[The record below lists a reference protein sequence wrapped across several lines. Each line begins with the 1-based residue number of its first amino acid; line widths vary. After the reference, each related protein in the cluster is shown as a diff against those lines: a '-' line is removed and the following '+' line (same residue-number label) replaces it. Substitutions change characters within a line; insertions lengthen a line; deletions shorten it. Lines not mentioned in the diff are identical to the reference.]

1 MPLRIS
7 RPELFP
13 DDTNPLPASGSSEQA
28 ALLDDE
34 LEIGN
39 EGYLERLQQL
49 SDVTDNIYPELL
61 SAIRNTVAQ
70 VMPGKRLR
78 VLDLCSG
85 VGVVSLK
92 LIEADLPIASLT
104 LADLSPELLRRA
116 QQIIG
121 KRVGGG
127 RLPPLD
133 TIALDLLVDDLRE
146 RTPGGYDLVV
156 TCNAFQH
163 FPRERQAE
171 LFRQIQGILAPSG
184 IFVFESHF
192 KPIRPAW
199 KQSLVDEYQ
208 AKLRRTGAP
217 EQFVLDAADHI
228 NNFHN
233 YVNLR
238 EGYEWLEAAEFGFYE
253 CVFRKD
259 EIGIF
264 TAVK

>member
-13 DDTNPLPASGSSEQA
+13 DDTNPLPMSGSTEQA

-39 EGYLERLQQL
+39 EGYLERLEQL

-61 SAIRNTVAQ
+61 AAIRNTIAQ

-78 VLDLCSG
+78 ILDLCSG
-85 VGVVSLK
+85 VGVVSLQ
-92 LIEADLPIASLT
+92 LIEADVPIERLT

-116 QQIIG
+116 QAIIT
-121 KRVGGG
+121 KRVGES
-127 RLPPLD
+127 RVPPLD
-133 TIALDLLVDDLRE
+133 TIALDLLVEDLRE
-146 RTPGGYDLVV
+146 RSRGDFDLVV

-171 LFRQIQGILAPSG
+171 LFRQIHGILGPSG
-184 IFVFESHF
+184 VFVFESHF

-199 KQSLVDEYQ
+199 KQSLIDEYQ
-208 AKLRRTGAP
+208 AKLRRSGAP
-217 EQFVLDAADHI
+217 AQFVLDAADHI

-238 EGYEWLEAAEFGFYE
+238 EAYEWLEAADFGFYE

-264 TAVK
+264 VAVK

>member
-1 MPLRIS
+1 MPLRVS

-13 DDTNPLPASGSSEQA
+13 DDTNPLPASGSREQA

-49 SDVTDNIYPELL
+49 SDITDNIYPELL
-61 SAIRNTVAQ
+61 SAIRNAVGQAL
-70 VMPGKRLR
+70 PGKRLR
-78 VLDLCSG
+78 FLDLCSG
-85 VGVVSLK
+85 VGVVTLQ
-92 LIEADLPIASLT
+92 LIEAAIPIETVT

-116 QQIIG
+116 GVILAKRIG
-121 KRVGGG
+121 ESRM
-127 RLPPLD
+127 PPLD
-133 TIALDLLVDDLRE
+133 TIALDLLVEDLRQ

-171 LFRQIQGILAPSG
+171 LFRQIHGILGPSG
-184 IFVFESHF
+184 VFVFESHF
-192 KPIRPAW
+192 KPIRPDW
-199 KQSLVDEYQ
+199 KQNLIDEYQ

-217 EQFVLDAADHI
+217 AQFILDAADHI

-264 TAVK
+264 VAVK